1 MPWNGNLHRTSLPT
15 YMRHNKEV
23 LIIMIQ
29 RMIHNSEGP
38 PNVVYTG
45 VLFWGVPVSRIVVFG
60 CIWGGPK
67 SRWNTQP
74 QAGNS
79 PCEQQKQQICYN
91 APPAPKINR
100 PCHSC
105 PLLPSPSPCLRHD
118 FHVRDWQ
125 KLAQCVLTPTPSPCR
140 GLLVWGLGA
149 GNLES

>member
-1 MPWNGNLHRTSLPT
+1 MWYTLGFSFRESPYQGLWFLG
-15 YMRHNKEV
+15 
-23 LIIMIQ
+23 
-29 RMIHNSEGP
+29 
-38 PNVVYTG
+38 VY
-45 VLFWGVPVSRIVVFG
+45 
-60 CIWGGPK
+60 GGPK

-105 PLLPSPSPCLRHD
+105 PLLPSPSPCLRHN

-149 GNLES
+149 GNLESKLMEKENAQLMAISWRICLISCTWL